1 MRKSNT
7 IIAVIAI
14 IAAIFLLWLWYFLGF
29 NKVDY
34 PLDMVLTIVWL
45 AIVGV
50 AVFVVH
56 RREKIRQELV
66 RRVFVTR
73 ANSRLYN
80 SEAGVIAYAKPTA
93 LSTIEGILTNI
104 DYKSMDIADKPDDFE
119 SDYIV
124 RTSDFDTKSETDET
138 TGEERKV
145 VTSWEGELYN
155 SKTEESQEFK
165 SKEELYGLLAQAI

>member
-80 SEAGVIAYAKPTA
+80 SEAGVIAYTEATDLPNIRGMP
-93 LSTIEGILTNI
+93 ST
-104 DYKSMDIADKPDDFE
+104 DC
-119 SDYIV
+119 
-124 RTSDFDTKSETDET
+124 
-138 TGEERKV
+138 
-145 VTSWEGELYN
+145 
-155 SKTEESQEFK
+155 
-165 SKEELYGLLAQAI
+165 